1 MSKGNDEPH
10 MQQATLQDHILYIK
24 VGNEIYTPAELEK
37 EKDGD

>member
-10 MQQATLQDHILYIK
+10 KQQVTLQDHILYIV
-24 VGNEIYTPAELEK
+24 VGNEVYTAADLEK